1 MLRGAPQMWFKN
13 AMKQKLDITAFTLT
27 WKKYLF
33 FAFLEGACFILK
45 VKGGDFASL
54 CEVSAQTDKK

>member
-1 MLRGAPQMWFKN
+1 MWFKN
-13 AMKQKLDITAFTLT
+13 AMKQKLDITVIGFTST

-33 FAFLEGACFILK
+33 LAFLEGACFIFK